1 MSAQTSGIRAR
12 VASGLHGKYQ
22 LDVTARDVTELVQHA
37 GGWLY
42 DRSMAGWA
50 VRVTLASHDADVTAL
65 RILGLGTEWAD
76 TDTDTGADSDSGAT
90 PTHALALA
98 ASADALAADPAL
110 RADVLRA
117 MNRGLVEVT
126 LWGGS
131 TGAAGRSDPTRQFG
145 VNGANGFDGRVEVT
159 EHVLSAAARAFKAHA
174 LRAAGVNQSVG
185 PVETFLRRPTAYVAS

>member
-1 MSAQTSGIRAR
+1 MTAQTSGIRAR

-22 LDVTARDVTELVQHA
+22 LDVTACDVIDLVQHA

-50 VRVTLASHDADVTAL
+50 VRVTLPNGDADVTAL
-65 RILGLGTEWAD
+65 RILGLHAAR
-76 TDTDTGADSDSGAT
+76 TDSSADSDTDIGAESGAT
-90 PTHALALA
+90 PTRALALA
-98 ASADALAADPAL
+98 ASADALARDPAL

-131 TGAAGRSDPTRQFG
+131 AGAPGRSGPASHF
-145 VNGANGFDGRVEVT
+145 GANGYDSPVEAT

-174 LRAAGVNQSVG
+174 LRAAGLNQSVG
-185 PVETFLRRPTAYVAS
+185 PVETFVRRPTAYVVG